1 MQSTHGGRGIVNATY
16 SNQQMINKRLEGY
29 HLILASASPRR
40 QYLLKELGLDFE
52 ICSTNVKEEYP
63 GGLKPKEV
71 AIFLAELKAASYDTA
86 RMNPKAIL
94 IAADTIVVLGNE
106 ILGKPANH
114 DEAVIM
120 LKKLSGNKHDV
131 ITAVC
136 LKSKKKKKTIH
147 VQSSVYFKE
156 LSLEEIEYYIRNFQP
171 FDKAGGYGVQEWIG
185 YIGIHKIEGSF
196 FNIMGLPVKELYE
209 ELLTF

>member
-1 MQSTHGGRGIVNATY
+1 MQSNHGGRGIVNATY

-136 LKSKKKKKTIH
+136 LKSKKKQKTIH

-171 FDKAGGYGVQEWIG
+171 FDKAGGYGYRNG
-185 YIGIHKIEGSF
+185 
-196 FNIMGLPVKELYE
+196 
-209 ELLTF
+209 

>member
-1 MQSTHGGRGIVNATY
+1 
-16 SNQQMINKRLEGY
+16 MINKRLEGF
-29 HLILASASPRR
+29 HLVLASASPRR

-52 ICSTNVKEEYP
+52 IITTSVKEEYP
-63 GGLKPKEV
+63 AGLSPSEV
-71 AIFLAELKAASYDTA
+71 AVFLAELKAASFEA
-86 RMNPKAIL
+86 ERMNVKSIL
-94 IAADTIVVLGNE
+94 IAADTIVVLGDE
-106 ILGKPANH
+106 ILGKPGNH

-120 LKKLSGNKHDV
+120 LKKLSGKKHDV

-136 LKSKKKKKTIH
+136 LKSKKKKKTFH

-185 YIGIHKIEGSF
+185 YIGISKIEGSF

-209 ELLTF
+209 VLLTF

>member
-1 MQSTHGGRGIVNATY
+1 
-16 SNQQMINKRLEGY
+16 MINKRLEGF
-29 HLILASASPRR
+29 HLVLASASPRR

-52 ICSTNVKEEYP
+52 IITTNVKEEYP
-63 GGLKPKEV
+63 AGLSPSEV
-71 AIFLAELKAASYDTA
+71 ALFLAELKAASFDTD
-86 RMNPKAIL
+86 RMNQKTIL
-94 IAADTIVVLGNE
+94 IAADTIVVLADE
-106 ILGKPANH
+106 ILGKPRNH

-120 LKKLSGNKHDV
+120 LKKLSGKKHDV

-136 LKSKKKKKTIH
+136 LKSKKKKKAFH

-185 YIGIHKIEGSF
+185 YIGISKIEGSF

-209 ELLTF
+209 VLLTF

>member
-1 MQSTHGGRGIVNATY
+1 
-16 SNQQMINKRLEGY
+16 MINKRLEGY
-29 HLILASASPRR
+29 HLVLASASPRR

-52 ICSTNVKEEYP
+52 ICTTSVKEEFP
-63 GGLKPKEV
+63 LDLAPQEV
-71 AIFLAELKAASYDTA
+71 AIFLAELKAASFDTD
-86 RMNPKAIL
+86 RMNQKAIL

-114 DEAVIM
+114 DEALIM
-120 LKKLSGNKHDV
+120 LQKLSGNKHDV

-136 LKSKKKKKTIH
+136 LKSRKKKKIFH
-147 VQSSVYFKE
+147 VKSSVYFKE

-185 YIGIHKIEGSF
+185 YIGISKIEGSF

-209 ELLTF
+209 ELLNF